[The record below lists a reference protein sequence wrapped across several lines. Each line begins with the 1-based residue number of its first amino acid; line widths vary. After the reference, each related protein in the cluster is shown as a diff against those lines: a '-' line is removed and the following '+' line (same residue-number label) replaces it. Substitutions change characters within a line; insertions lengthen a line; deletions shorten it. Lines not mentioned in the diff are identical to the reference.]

1 MEYKVIFKTKSIYII
16 MAFIA
21 LSLGFIFAL
30 QFRTNIAAKQSLP
43 LQQTQELAARLKT
56 AREENEALQNR
67 VEKLRQ
73 QLDQVTGSFHLTTL
87 HQELSKTRLAAG
99 MTELTGPG
107 VEVTL
112 SDSNKRIQPGENP
125 NLYVLHDEDILK
137 VINELKAA
145 GAEAIA
151 LNGQRLLA
159 TSEIRCLGPTVLT
172 NKNQRLTPPFVITA
186 IGNPDNLVN
195 ALQMRGG
202 VVNQLRF
209 WEIQVMV
216 KSMPNIIVSAY
227 TGQLRFDYA
236 KPES

>member
-1 MEYKVIFKTKSIYII
+1 MENKVIFKNKSIYLI
-16 MAFIA
+16 MAFVA

-30 QFRTNIAAKQSLP
+30 LFRVNTAAKQDLP
-43 LQQTQELAARLKT
+43 LRQTQELAARLKT

-67 VEKLRQ
+67 ADKLRQ
-73 QLDQVTGSFHLTTL
+73 QLDRVTGSFHLTTL
-87 HQELSKTRLAAG
+87 HQELSKARIAAG

-107 VEVTL
+107 LEVTL
-112 SDSNKRIQPGENP
+112 SDSNKKIQPDENP

-151 LNGQRLLA
+151 LNNQRLLA

-202 VVNQLRF
+202 VVDQLRF
-209 WEIQVMV
+209 WEIQVAV
-216 KSMPNIIVSAY
+216 KSMPNITVPAY
-227 TGQLRFDYA
+227 TGWLRFDYA
-236 KPES
+236 KPVS

>member
-1 MEYKVIFKTKSIYII
+1 MEYKVIFKNKGIYII

-21 LSLGFIFAL
+21 LSLGFTFAL
-30 QFRTNIAAKQSLP
+30 QFRTNTAAKQSLP
-43 LQQTQELAARLKT
+43 LQQTQELAARLET

-67 VEKLRQ
+67 VDKLRQ
-73 QLDQVTGSFHLTTL
+73 QLDRVTDSFHLTTL
-87 HQELSKTRLAAG
+87 HQELSKARIAAG

-107 VEVTL
+107 AEVTL
-112 SDSNKRIQPGENP
+112 SDSNKKIQPGENP

-172 NKNQRLTPPFVITA
+172 NKNQRLTPPFIITA
-186 IGNPDNLVN
+186 IGSPDNLVS

-202 VVNQLRF
+202 VIDQLRF
-209 WEIQVMV
+209 WEIQAAV
-216 KSMPNIIVSAY
+216 KSMPNITIPAY
-227 TGQLRFDYA
+227 PGRLRFDYA
-236 KPES
+236 KPEN

>member
-1 MEYKVIFKTKSIYII
+1 MEYKVIFKNKSIYII

-21 LSLGFIFAL
+21 LSLGFTFAL
-30 QFRTNIAAKQSLP
+30 QFRTNTAAKQNLP

-56 AREENEALQNR
+56 TREENEALQNR
-67 VEKLRQ
+67 VDKLRQ
-73 QLDQVTGSFHLTTL
+73 QLDQVTDSFHLTTL
-87 HQELSKTRLAAG
+87 HQELSKARIAAG

-107 VEVTL
+107 AEVTL
-112 SDSNKRIQPGENP
+112 SDSNKKIQPGENP

-137 VINELKAA
+137 VVNELKAA

-172 NKNQRLTPPFVITA
+172 NKNQRLTPPFIITA
-186 IGNPDNLVN
+186 IGSPDNLVS

-202 VVNQLRF
+202 VIDQLRF
-209 WEIQVMV
+209 WEIQVAV
-216 KSMPNIIVSAY
+216 KSMPNITIPAY
-227 TGQLRFDYA
+227 PGRLRFDYA